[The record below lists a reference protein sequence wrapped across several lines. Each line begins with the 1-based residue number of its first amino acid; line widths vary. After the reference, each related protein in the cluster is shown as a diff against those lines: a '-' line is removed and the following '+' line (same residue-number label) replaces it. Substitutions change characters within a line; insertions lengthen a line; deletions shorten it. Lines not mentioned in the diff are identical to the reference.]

1 MSQTLWKGLGR
12 GCPLL
17 AAVALAVLV
26 AAGSRGLA
34 AEREVGVEGRSDLV
48 VTVYNRNLG
57 LIGETRRIA
66 LQTGENVLAL
76 SEVSPSLRPE
86 TLLLEGAG
94 VRLLEQSLRFDLLTP
109 RRLLEKSVGGT
120 VWVVRTHPET
130 GEETLI
136 EAELLSVAEGPVV
149 RIGGRVESVPADR
162 LAFAAVPEGLRPRPT
177 LIARLESEAA
187 GEHDLRIQ
195 YLTAG
200 LTWQADYLAE
210 VNAEEDRLDLTGLV
224 TLSNTSGVDF
234 PDARLRLV
242 AGVVNQA
249 GAPIAMRGAVT
260 MMAEAAAPAPAGLA
274 AQAIGE
280 QHLYEVERPV
290 TLADREIK
298 QIVLLRAHGVSVSK
312 EFRFEALV
320 NLQGGAE
327 EIGPLQADVV
337 LRFENVAGVG
347 PGKPLPGG
355 VVRVYQPGGADGAP
369 VFIGE
374 DRIGH
379 TPEGEEVR
387 LAIARAF
394 DVTGRAKRTAL
405 ERLSS
410 KSYETAQEIVVANAK
425 DQAVQVKL
433 VGHMP
438 PGWRMLEESA
448 AHEQETANRIAWT
461 LTVPAGGKT
470 TLSYRARV
478 TRP

>member
-1 MSQTLWKGLGR
+1 MSKTVWQGLGR
-12 GCPLL
+12 GRPLL
-17 AAVALAVLV
+17 AAVALAMLV
-26 AAGSRGLA
+26 AAGGRGLA

-48 VTVYNRNLG
+48 VTVYNRDLG
-57 LIGETRRIA
+57 LIDETRRIA
-66 LQTGENVLAL
+66 LQAGENVLVL

-86 TLLLEGAG
+86 TLLLEGTG

-109 RRLLEKSVGGT
+109 QRLLEKSVGGA
-120 VWVVRTHPET
+120 VWIVRTHPET
-130 GEETLI
+130 GEETLV
-136 EAELLSVAEGPVV
+136 EAELLSAAEGPVV
-149 RIGGRVESVPADR
+149 RIAGRVESVPTDR
-162 LAFAAVPEGLRPRPT
+162 LAFAEVPEGLRPRPT

-187 GEHDLRIQ
+187 GERDLRIQ

-210 VNAEEDRLDLTGLV
+210 VNAGEDRLDLTGLV
-224 TLSNTSGVDF
+224 TLTNASGVDF

-242 AGVVNQA
+242 AGEVNQA
-249 GAPIAMRGAVT
+249 GGPVAMRGAVT
-260 MMAEAAAPAPAGLA
+260 MMAEAAAPVPEGLA

-290 TLADREIK
+290 TLADRETK
-298 QIVLLRAHGVSVSK
+298 QIVLLRAGGVAVSK

-320 NLQGGAE
+320 NVQGGAE

-337 LRFENVAGVG
+337 LQFENLAGVG

-379 TPEGEEVR
+379 TPVGEEVR

-410 KSYETAQEIVVANAK
+410 KSYESAQEIVVAHAK
-425 DQAVQVKL
+425 DAAVQVKV

-438 PGWRMLEESA
+438 PGWRMLTESA

-461 LTVPAGGKT
+461 LAVPAGGEAT
-470 TLSYRARV
+470 FRYRVRV

>member
-1 MSQTLWKGLGR
+1 MSETLWNGLGR
-12 GCPLL
+12 GGPLL

-48 VTVYNRNLG
+48 VTVYNRDLG

-66 LQTGENVLAL
+66 LQAGENVLAL
-76 SEVSPSLRPE
+76 SDVSPALRPE
-86 TLLLEGAG
+86 TLLLEGVG

-130 GEETLI
+130 GEETLV

-149 RIGGRVESVPADR
+149 RIADRVESVPADR
-162 LAFAAVPEGLRPRPT
+162 LAFADVPEGLRPRPT
-177 LIARLESEAA
+177 LIARLESAAA
-187 GEHDLRIQ
+187 GERDLRIQ

-210 VNAEEDRLDLTGLV
+210 VNAEEDRLDLTALV
-224 TLSNTSGVDF
+224 TLTNVSGVDF

-242 AGVVNQA
+242 AGEVNQA
-249 GAPIAMRGAVT
+249 VVPVALRGAVT
-260 MMAEAAAPAPAGLA
+260 MMAEAAAPVPQGLA
-274 AQAIGE
+274 AQTIGE

-290 TLADREIK
+290 TLADRETK
-298 QIVLLRAHGVSVSK
+298 QIVLLQARGVSVSK

-320 NLQGGAE
+320 NVQGGAE

-337 LRFENVAGVG
+337 LQFDNVADVG

-355 VVRVYQPGGADGAP
+355 VVRVYRPGGTDGAP
-369 VFIGE
+369 VFVGE

-379 TPEGEEVR
+379 TPEGEDVR
-387 LAIARAF
+387 LTIARAF
-394 DVTGRAKRTAL
+394 DVTGRAKLTAL

-410 KSYETAQEIVVANAK
+410 KSYETSQEIIVANAK
-425 DQAVQVKL
+425 DAAVEVKV

-438 PGWRMLEESA
+438 PGWRMIMESA
-448 AHEQETANRIAWT
+448 AHAQETANRIAWT
-461 LTVPAGGKT
+461 LAVPAGGET
-470 TLSYRARV
+470 TLRYRARV